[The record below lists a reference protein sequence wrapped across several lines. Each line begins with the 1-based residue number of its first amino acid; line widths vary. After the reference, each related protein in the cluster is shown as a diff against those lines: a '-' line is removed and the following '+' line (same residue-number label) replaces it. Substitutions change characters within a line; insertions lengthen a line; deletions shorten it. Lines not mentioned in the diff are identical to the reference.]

1 MNIKLVAL
9 SLFISGAGTKLIQS
23 QIGNSKQVMTLPSYP
38 LLYFYSHWEIWIKKH
53 SKLTISKIFKLLMFH
68 HGSVINS
75 SKILGFN
82 GLNNLGK
89 NKNKSIKVSKK
100 KFKYFFQK
108 YLKNKE
114 ISSKNVLIAIHY
126 AFHKARGKSFKEIKY
141 ILFHIHNYEY
151 YKKYLIR
158 DFPNSKLILITRNPL
173 ENFWRRAFT
182 NSEIE
187 KKRYDYTDKEY
198 LKNFTYL
205 NLLKQIFLDI
215 DNIDNSTISRTK
227 NILFKFEDL
236 KEKNLLTIKKVY
248 KFLSIKFN
256 KNYLIPKF
264 LGLQWWSHKN
274 YKGYDSKKIF
284 SPKIN
289 LDPND
294 DKKFFPY
301 EKILLK
307 MLFFSFYKKFNYKI
321 NLSKLYFLACFL
333 IIFLPTKHGLTLFL
347 SRINIVNIF
356 YFIKEAFQECFRLKL
371 KNYYFNAMYKH
382 KYLYRDKYFINC
394 NFLRKYI
401 YKKKKDNFIFIF
413 SVFLFLLKLLSY
425 LYFQFELVFLYFF
438 RIYRIT
444 EYFIKINFLKKK
456 FITKIKLS

>member
-1 MNIKLVAL
+1 MKIKIVAL

-38 LLYFYSHWEIWIKKH
+38 LLYFYSHWEVWIKKY

-68 HGSVINS
+68 HGSVIDS

-89 NKNKSIKVSKK
+89 DKNKSIKVSKK

-108 YLKNKE
+108 YLENKE

-126 AFHKARGKSFKEIKY
+126 AFHRARGKSFKKIKY

-151 YKKYLIR
+151 YKKYLMK

-215 DNIDNSTISRTK
+215 DHIDNSTINKTK
-227 NILFKFEDL
+227 NILFKFENL

-248 KFLSIKFN
+248 KFLGIKFN

-274 YKGYDSKKIF
+274 YKGYNSKKIF

-294 DKKFFPY
+294 NKKFFFY

-307 MLFFSFYKKFNYKI
+307 ILFFSFYKKFNYKI
-321 NLSKLYFLACFL
+321 SLSKLYYLIFML
-333 IIFLPTKHGLTLFL
+333 IIFLPTKYGLSLFF

-356 YFIKEAFQECFRLKL
+356 FFIKEATKECFRLEL

-382 KYLYRDKYFINC
+382 KYLYRDKYFINF
-394 NFLRKYI
+394 NFLRKYT
-401 YKKKKDNFIFIF
+401 YKKKKANFILIF
-413 SVFLFLLKLLSY
+413 SVFLFLFKLLSY
-425 LYFQFELVFLYFF
+425 LYFQFELIFLYFH
-438 RIYRIT
+438 RIYKII

-456 FITKIKLS
+456 FINKLKLS

>member
-1 MNIKLVAL
+1 MKIKLVAL

-89 NKNKSIKVSKK
+89 NKNKSIKVSKN

-215 DNIDNSTISRTK
+215 DHIDNSTINKTK

-248 KFLSIKFN
+248 KFLGIKFN
-256 KNYLIPKF
+256 KNYLMPKF

-274 YKGYDSKKIF
+274 YKGYNSKKIF

-347 SRINIVNIF
+347 SRINIFNIF

-394 NFLRKYI
+394 NFLRKYT
-401 YKKKKDNFIFIF
+401 YKNKKVNFILIF
-413 SVFLFLLKLLSY
+413 SVLLFLFKILSY
-425 LYFQFELVFLYFF
+425 LYFQFELICLYFF
-438 RIYRIT
+438 RIYKIT
-444 EYFIKINFLKKK
+444 EYFIKINFLKNK
-456 FITKIKLS
+456 FINKIKLS

>member
-1 MNIKLVAL
+1 MKIKIVAL

-38 LLYFYSHWEIWIKKH
+38 LLYFYSHWEMWIKKY
-53 SKLTISKIFKLLMFH
+53 SKLTISKTFKLLMFH
-68 HGSVINS
+68 HRSIIDS

-82 GLNNLGK
+82 GLNNLGR

-151 YKKYLIR
+151 YKKYLIK

-215 DNIDNSTISRTK
+215 DHIDNSTI
-227 NILFKFEDL
+227 N
-236 KEKNLLTIKKVY
+236 KK
-248 KFLSIKFN
+248 
-256 KNYLIPKF
+256 
-264 LGLQWWSHKN
+264 
-274 YKGYDSKKIF
+274 
-284 SPKIN
+284 
-289 LDPND
+289 
-294 DKKFFPY
+294 
-301 EKILLK
+301 
-307 MLFFSFYKKFNYKI
+307 
-321 NLSKLYFLACFL
+321 
-333 IIFLPTKHGLTLFL
+333 
-347 SRINIVNIF
+347 
-356 YFIKEAFQECFRLKL
+356 
-371 KNYYFNAMYKH
+371 
-382 KYLYRDKYFINC
+382 
-394 NFLRKYI
+394 KYI
-401 YKKKKDNFIFIF
+401 I
-413 SVFLFLLKLLSY
+413 
-425 LYFQFELVFLYFF
+425 
-438 RIYRIT
+438 
-444 EYFIKINFLKKK
+444 
-456 FITKIKLS
+456 

>member
-1 MNIKLVAL
+1 MKIKIVAL

-38 LLYFYSHWEIWIKKH
+38 LLYFYSHWEMWIKKY
-53 SKLTISKIFKLLMFH
+53 SKLTISKTFKLLMFH
-68 HGSVINS
+68 HRSIIDS

-82 GLNNLGK
+82 GLNNLGR

-151 YKKYLIR
+151 YKKYLIK

-215 DNIDNSTISRTK
+215 DHIDNSTINKKK

-236 KEKNLLTIKKVY
+236 KQKNLLTIKKVY
-248 KFLSIKFN
+248 KFLGIKFK
-256 KNYLIPKF
+256 KNYLTPKF

-294 DKKFFPY
+294 DKKFFFY

-321 NLSKLYFLACFL
+321 NLSKLYYLVCL
-333 IIFLPTKHGLTLFL
+333 LLIFLPTKHGLTLFL
-347 SRINIVNIF
+347 SRINILNIF
-356 YFIKEAFQECFRLKL
+356 YFIKEAFKECFRLKL

-382 KYLYRDKYFINC
+382 KYLYRDKYFINY
-394 NFLRKYI
+394 NFLRKYT
-401 YKKKKDNFIFIF
+401 YKKKKINFIVIF
-413 SVFLFLLKLLSY
+413 SVFLFLFKLLSY
-425 LYFQFELVFLYFF
+425 LYFQFELIFLYFF
-438 RIYRIT
+438 RIFKIT
-444 EYFIKINFLKKK
+444 EYFIKINFLKNK
-456 FITKIKLS
+456 FINKIKLS